1 MAYYQRGAKS
11 KKIYHSPYVI
21 VGILIVAVFLAIS
34 AFPFYDAYRT
44 TRQKR
49 DEARA
54 KLEELTAHKTEVL
67 QELGDLDTPE
77 GTERILREKYRVGK
91 EGEGVVVITDPTPVV
106 ATDAPPKTGVAGFFE
121 RLFSSKK

>member
-34 AFPFYDAYRT
+34 AFHFYDAYRT

-91 EGEGVVVITDPTPVV
+91 EGEGVVVITDPV
-106 ATDAPPKTGVAGFFE
+106 ATVTADTTSKTGVAGFFE

>member
-1 MAYYQRGAKS
+1 MQQYGRTTKS
-11 KKIYHSPYVI
+11 KKVYHSPYAI
-21 VGILIVAVFLAIS
+21 VGILAIAVLLAIS
-34 AFPFYDAYRT
+34 AIHFYDAYRT

-49 DEARA
+49 DESYA
-54 KLEELTAHKTEVL
+54 KLQELTAHKAQVT
-67 QELGDLDTPE
+67 QELGDLNTAE

-91 EGEGVVVITDPTPVV
+91 EGEGVVVITDPAPAV